1 MKDQAQD
8 ELFLTGYR
16 SLDSEHHMQMG
27 LLDAFSRA
35 VDTRLSRDVVDE
47 ILDRLVDYT
56 QMHFSSEQLLMRL
69 YQYPQFQEHQ
79 DDHDRT
85 VEHLQDLRA
94 ACLAGDRQLSLET
107 AGELASH
114 LRGHIRT
121 ADRALGYFL
130 VRLGVGP
137 G

>member
-8 ELFLTGYR
+8 ELVVTGYR
-16 SLDSEHHMQMG
+16 SLDSEHQMQMQ
-27 LLDAFSRA
+27 LLEAFRRA
-35 VDTRLSRDVVDE
+35 VDAQLSRDVVDE

-56 QMHFSSEQLLMRL
+56 NMHFSSEQLLMRL

-79 DDHDRT
+79 DTHDRT
-85 VEHLQDLRA
+85 LEHLQDLRA
-94 ACLAGDRQLSLET
+94 AFLAGDRLLSLET
-107 AGELASH
+107 ADELAGQLRSH
-114 LRGHIRT
+114 IHS
-121 ADRALGYFL
+121 ADRALGRFL